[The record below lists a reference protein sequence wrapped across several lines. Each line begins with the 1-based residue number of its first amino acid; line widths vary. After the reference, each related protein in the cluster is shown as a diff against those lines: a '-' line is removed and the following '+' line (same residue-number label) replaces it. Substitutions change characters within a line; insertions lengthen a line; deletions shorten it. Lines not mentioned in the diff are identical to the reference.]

1 MGNPGWRH
9 ERIKSTQF
17 LSLLIVYLERHPIG
31 SASSESQF
39 TMAGGGARIPDVAFV
54 SRSKLAPLLD
64 EDIAIPFA
72 PDLAIEIISNSEIA
86 ARAEKKVREYLA
98 SGVQEVWQ
106 VYPADR
112 FVRVRTADGIR
123 DLGEDQFL
131 ETPVLPG
138 FQGYGAGFSSLAERS
153 CSMWGGMS
161 SCAAVANRRRSLRR
175 FALLRRV
182 SLIDP
187 IGFETCG

>member
-1 MGNPGWRH
+1 MIMNMGTKAALSPDDLLTLPRPDDGKHYELSEGELIVVGNAGWRH
-9 ERIKSTQF
+9 ERIKSTI
-17 LSLLIVYLERHPIG
+17 LTLLIIYLETYRIG
-31 SASSESQF
+31 RAFSESQF

-54 SRSKLAPLLD
+54 SESKLALLPD

-86 ARAEKKVREYLA
+86 ARAEKKVQEYLA

-112 FVRVRTADGIR
+112 RVRVRTADVSR
-123 DLGEDQFL
+123 YLSEDQLL

-138 FQGYGAGFSSLAERS
+138 FQVRVQEF
-153 CSMWGGMS
+153 
-161 SCAAVANRRRSLRR
+161 
-175 FALLRRV
+175 FAR
-182 SLIDP
+182 
-187 IGFETCG
+187 

>member
-1 MGNPGWRH
+1 MSMGIKTALTPDDLLLLPEPENGKHYELSEGELIVVGHVGWRH
-9 ERIKSTQF
+9 ESIKSTI
-17 LSLLIVYLERHPIG
+17 LTLLIVYLQTHRIG
-31 SASSESQF
+31 RAFSESQF

-54 SRSKLAPLLD
+54 SHGKLAPLPD

-112 FVRVRTADGIR
+112 FVRVRTAEGIR
-123 DLGEDQFL
+123 DLAEDQLL
-131 ETPVLPG
+131 ETQVLPG
-138 FQGYGAGFSSLAERS
+138 FQVKVQAF
-153 CSMWGGMS
+153 
-161 SCAAVANRRRSLRR
+161 
-175 FALLRRV
+175 FAR
-182 SLIDP
+182 
-187 IGFETCG
+187 